1 MILRQLSFIILFL
14 TTLSLQAQ
22 TQQGYVKTLGR
33 PNKPGVPL
41 SNVTVRF
48 RGLVN
53 QVLTGKDGKFA
64 VILQGK
70 KEGDAI
76 ILQSIRKNGYELKDR
91 ELVGRSLVFSSRV
104 PLEIVMVNSAEL
116 EADKQRIEKKAYQVA
131 DKNYQTKLKQ
141 LDQQVKEQEI
151 TKEQYQQELQDLQ
164 DKYE

>member
-1 MILRQLSFIILFL
+1 MILRQLCFIILFL

-48 RGLVN
+48 RGLIN
-53 QVLTGKDGKFA
+53 QVLTDKDGKFA

-76 ILQSIRKNGYELKDR
+76 ILQSVRKDGYELKDR
-91 ELVGRSLVFSSRV
+91 ELIGRQLVYSTKV
-104 PLEIVMVNSAEL
+104 PIEIVMVNSEQL
-116 EADKQRIEKKAYQVA
+116 VKDRQRIERKAYQVA
-131 DKNYQTKLKQ
+131 EQNYQKKQ
-141 LDQQVKEQEI
+141 KEFCGCRENNCCHTAYSSYRYWCCWI
-151 TKEQYQQELQDLQ
+151 CY
-164 DKYE
+164 

>member
-1 MILRQLSFIILFL
+1 MILRQLCFIILFL

-76 ILQSIRKNGYELKDR
+76 IL
-91 ELVGRSLVFSSRV
+91 
-104 PLEIVMVNSAEL
+104 
-116 EADKQRIEKKAYQVA
+116 
-131 DKNYQTKLKQ
+131 
-141 LDQQVKEQEI
+141 
-151 TKEQYQQELQDLQ
+151 
-164 DKYE
+164 